1 MSDAYLG
8 PEATARLEIDRQLE
22 AAGWIVQ
29 SRDEINVAA
38 GVGVALRDRPGVAD
52 PDYLLFVDGRACGT
66 YEAKKEGWTL
76 TGVEGQSSR
85 YDDTIPDG
93 AATWGT
99 PLRFAYEGTGVE
111 LQFTDRRDPDPRS
124 RHVFAMHRPETL
136 KRWLREE
143 EAGRGTLRARLRTL
157 PPVDYD
163 ALWRHQRDAV
173 VAIEESLAADH
184 ARTLLVMA
192 TGSGKTYTAA
202 NLAYRLV
209 KHAGARRVLFLVDRR
224 NLGEQAEGEFKQFV
238 TPDEQRKFEEL
249 YGVQRLAGGPLRE
262 DAKVVISTIQGVYAA
277 LAGVEYDEDDDETP
291 QDGPAPEIGYSPA
304 LPPEAFDVIVVDEAH
319 RSIYGRW
326 KPVLEYFDAHLVG
339 LTATPTNRTFGFFEK
354 NLVFE
359 YKHEQAVADGN
370 NVPFEVYRIR
380 TRIGE
385 QGSTVEA
392 GEYATFRD
400 RATRKMQTEL
410 LDEDYDYDPRDLD
423 RRVVAADQIRTV
435 LTHFRDRL
443 FAPGAQGG
451 IFPGRTVVPKTLI
464 FAKDDSHADDIV
476 REARKVFGKGND
488 FCTKITSKSTGNKP
502 DELLKK
508 FRNSY
513 NPRIAVTVDLIA
525 TGTDVK
531 AIECVF
537 FMRAVKSRAY
547 FEQMKGRGSRV
558 MSDAEFQSVTD
569 DARHRAKTHFVI
581 VDAVGVTDV
590 EHHDTTP
597 LERRKSVTLRKLM
610 DKVGFG
616 NADVDDLS
624 SIMSRLTRIDKELT
638 AAQRQQLADTG
649 AGADLGQVISRLLT
663 AVDPDLRNAAA
674 EQLAREQHGTDEPTE
689 EQIAEAV
696 PQVVTAA
703 SQLLRDNPKLR
714 TAIVEVQS
722 AQMQLIDEVS
732 LDEVVDSGFD
742 ADASDRA
749 RQTVETWKQ
758 YIAEH
763 REQIDTF
770 QVVYTSRQ
778 PDAIRR
784 LKALAA
790 EIASPPYRLS
800 PEGLW
805 DAYAA
810 LDDARVSGSPTR
822 LTTELL
828 SLLRFELGL
837 DSELKPFAEIV
848 EWRWEQWLQEQ
859 DAQARFTQPQLD
871 WLELM
876 KDVITRSLT
885 ITRDDFDLDQALTEA
900 GGLGAA
906 WGDFDG
912 KLDEVIAELNDQ
924 LAP

>member
-1 MSDAYLG
+1 MRDAYLG
-8 PEATARLEIDRQLE
+8 PEALARLAIDRQLE

-29 SRDEINVAA
+29 SRDEINVSA
-38 GVGVALRDRPGVAD
+38 GLGVALRDRPGVAD
-52 PDYLLFVDGRACGT
+52 PDYLLFVDGKACGT

-76 TGVEGQSSR
+76 SGVERQSTN
-85 YDDTIPDG
+85 YENAVPDG
-93 AATWGT
+93 AATWGN

-111 LQFTDRRDPDPRS
+111 LEFTDRRDPDPRA
-124 RHVFAMHRPETL
+124 RHVFAVHRPETL
-136 KRWLREE
+136 LRWLREE
-143 EAGRGTLRARLRTL
+143 TAGRGTLRGRLRTL

-163 ALWRHQRDAV
+163 ALWTHQRGAI
-173 VAIEESLAADH
+173 VAIEESLAAAR

-209 KHAGARRVLFLVDRR
+209 KHGGAHRVLFLVDRR
-224 NLGEQAEGEFKQFV
+224 NLGEQAEAEFKQFV

-249 YGVQRLAGGPLRE
+249 YGVQRLAGGPLRQ

-277 LAGVEYDEDDDETP
+277 LAGVEFDEEDEEAP
-291 QDGPAPEIGYSPA
+291 EDGPAPEVGYAPG

-385 QGSTVEA
+385 HGSTVEA

-423 RRVVAADQIRTV
+423 RRVVATDQIRTV
-435 LTHFRDRL
+435 LTHFRDQL
-443 FAPGAQGG
+443 FAPADQGG

-476 REARKVFGKGND
+476 REVRKVFGKGND
-488 FCTKITSKSTGNKP
+488 FCTKITSKSTGATP
-502 DELLKK
+502 DELLKR
-508 FRNSY
+508 FRNSF

-569 DARHRAKTHFVI
+569 DAKHRAKTHFVI

-624 SIMSRLTRIDKELT
+624 SIMSRLTRIEKELT

-649 AGADLGQVISRLLT
+649 AGVDLGQMISSLLT

-674 EQLAREQHGTDEPTE
+674 EQLAREQHGTDEPTD
-689 EQIAEAV
+689 EQVADAV
-696 PQVVTAA
+696 PQVITGA

-732 LDEVVDSGFD
+732 IDEVVSSGFD
-742 ADASDRA
+742 SDAGDRA

-758 YIAEH
+758 YIEEH
-763 REQIDTF
+763 RDQIDTF
-770 QVVYTSRQ
+770 QVVYSSRK

-810 LDDARVSGSPTR
+810 LDEARVSGSPTR

-828 SLLRFELGL
+828 SLLRYELGL
-837 DSELKPFAEIV
+837 DDELKPFAEVV
-848 EWRWEQWLQEQ
+848 EWRWEQWLLEQ
-859 DAQARFTQPQLD
+859 DAQTRFTQPQLD

-885 ITRDDFDLDQALTEA
+885 ITREDFELDQALTDA

-912 KLDEVIAELNDQ
+912 QLDDVIAELNEQ